1 MRVFLSLPLAFA
13 ALATTPAEA
22 AKIVILTDPMTLER
36 RTVVI
41 DEPGPDRIYVCA
53 MPPAVSGCREVTP
66 REAR

>member
-1 MRVFLSLPLAFA
+1 MRVMLGLPIA
-13 ALATTPAEA
+13 ALALAGAPAEA

-53 MPPAVSGCREVTP
+53 MPPAVAGCRDVTP
-66 REAR
+66 KDR